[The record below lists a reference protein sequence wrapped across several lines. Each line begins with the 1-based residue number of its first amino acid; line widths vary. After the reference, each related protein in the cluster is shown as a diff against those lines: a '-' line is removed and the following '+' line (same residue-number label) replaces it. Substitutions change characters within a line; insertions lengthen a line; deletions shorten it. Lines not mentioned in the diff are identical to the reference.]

1 MVGFGIHVWMKT
13 RLLLATMVLTAITL
27 RADPL
32 TSADREALL
41 EKLEQLRD
49 TVDSR
54 VDARYRAAIAAYQS
68 AASSDAATSE
78 LFVNCVEKVDF
89 KDRQRKNSDFRN
101 WKRQEADRLSSPGF
115 TAARRLQLRW
125 LILTLRAASANAD
138 RSQLV
143 SNAQDIVNTIV
154 RDASKFRGHEGILN
168 EAVTSSV
175 FARAYEINDVRL
187 ENWPLAP
194 GNIGQVYDQVL
205 LPPLRQQRQ
214 TEELRAAWTRRI
226 QYEISLRDNPAPVS
240 ENGSRKIGMAS
251 AMRSPEYDL
260 FMAESVPELQWRM
273 EVDLFRHGEERA
285 AAMRMFAHLEKNLT
299 HKSVRDWGEQF
310 VQLISP
316 PQARADGPAS

>member
-1 MVGFGIHVWMKT
+1 MKT
-13 RLLLATMVLTAITL
+13 RILLASLALAATAL
-27 RADPL
+27 HADPL

-78 LFVNCVEKVDF
+78 LYLNCVEKVDF
-89 KDRQRKNSDFRN
+89 KDQQRKNSEFRN
-101 WKRQEADRLSSPGF
+101 WKRKEADHLSAPGF
-115 TAARRLQLRW
+115 VAARRLQLRW

-143 SNAQDIVNTIV
+143 SSAQDIVDTIV
-154 RDASKFRGHEGILN
+154 READQFKGHEGVLN

-175 FARAYEINDVRL
+175 FARAYDLGEVRL
-187 ENWPLAP
+187 EKWPLSP
-194 GNIGQVYDQVL
+194 GNIGQVYEQIL
-205 LPPLRQQRQ
+205 MPPLRQQRR

-226 QYEISLRDNPAPVS
+226 QAEISLRDNPAPAS

-251 AMRSPEYDL
+251 ALRSPEYER
-260 FMAESVPELQWRM
+260 FMAETVPQLQWSM
-273 EVDLFRHGEERA
+273 EVDLFRHGDERA
-285 AAMRMFAHLEKNLT
+285 AAMRMLAHLEKNLT
-299 HKSVRDWGEQF
+299 HKSAREWGEQF

-316 PQARADGPAS
+316 PQPEDPSS